1 MTFGE
6 NDDTIPVIL
15 RSFLLSQER
24 RPMIIRQFVDE
35 GLGNSSY
42 LVGSE
47 AAGLAAVI
55 DPERDVDRYLQTADG
70 LGLRVVY
77 ALDTH
82 LHNDFISGAREL
94 AAQRSVTVGAS
105 SSASLEFAHQPL
117 QGGAT
122 LALGD
127 LTLGILSTPGHTPE
141 HISFTATPAGQ
152 TAPTAV
158 FTGGA
163 LIVGGAAR
171 TDLLGSGL
179 TQPLARQLYHSLHG
193 QLLGLPDDV
202 LVYPTH
208 GAGSFCS
215 APVSSERFTT
225 MGRER
230 QQNRLVQAA
239 TEDEF
244 VEAALRDLP
253 DYPTYFHYMRSLNQ
267 RGPQV
272 LGGLPGLAALSAAQ
286 VQEQMAQGVV
296 LIDTRLPAEFMAGH
310 VPTAYGIPLDAP
322 LITWAGWVVPFGA
335 AVILLATDSDERKA
349 AVRQLLRIGYDDL
362 RGYLHGGLAAWRE
375 AGLPVNHVPLM
386 PAAELREQLER
397 GTAPAILDV
406 RHDDEW
412 RAGHLPRA
420 LHLDAGHL
428 PGAQPP
434 VARDETLVVH
444 CHHSDRSTVG
454 ISLLERS
461 GYHDLRL
468 LDGGFKGWRAAGYPI
483 VQDSPAAG

>member
-1 MTFGE
+1 
-6 NDDTIPVIL
+6 
-15 RSFLLSQER
+15 
-24 RPMIIRQFVDE
+24 MIIRQFVDE

-55 DPERDVDRYLQTADG
+55 DPQRDVDRYLQTADG
-70 LGLRVVY
+70 LGLRLAY

-94 AAQRSVTVGAS
+94 AARHGVMVGAS
-105 SSASLEFAHQPL
+105 AGASLEFDHQPL
-117 QGGAT
+117 EGGTA
-122 LALGD
+122 LPLGD
-127 LTLGILSTPGHTPE
+127 VTLGILATPGHTPE
-141 HISFTATPAGQ
+141 HISFTATPHGQ
-152 TAPTAV
+152 AAPTAV

-171 TDLLGSGL
+171 TDLLGADL
-179 TQPLARQLYHSLHG
+179 AQPLARQLYHSLHG
-193 QLLGLPDDV
+193 KLLALPDAI

-215 APVSSERFTT
+215 APVSRERSTT

-230 QQNRLVQAA
+230 QQNRLVRAA
-239 TEDEF
+239 TEEEF
-244 VEAALRDLP
+244 VGEALRDLP
-253 DYPTYFHYMRSLNQ
+253 DYPTYFRYMRPINQ
-267 RGPQV
+267 RGPLV
-272 LGGLPGLAALSAAQ
+272 LGGLPDLAALPAEA
-286 VQEQMAQGVV
+286 VQEHMARGVA

-310 VPTAYGIPLDAP
+310 IPGAYGIPLDAP
-322 LITWAGWVVPFGA
+322 LVTWAGWVVPFGA
-335 AVILLATDSDERKA
+335 AIILLTTDSAEREA

-362 RGYLHGGLAAWRE
+362 RGYLGGGLAAWRE
-375 AGLPVNHVPLM
+375 AGLPVNRVPVM

-397 GTAPAILDV
+397 GTAPAVLDV
-406 RHDDEW
+406 RHDSEW

-420 LHLDAGHL
+420 IHLDAGHL
-428 PGAQPP
+428 PAAQPP

-461 GYHDLRL
+461 GYRDLRL
-468 LDGGFKGWRAAGYPI
+468 LEGGFKGWRAAGYPI
-483 VQDSPAAG
+483 VRD